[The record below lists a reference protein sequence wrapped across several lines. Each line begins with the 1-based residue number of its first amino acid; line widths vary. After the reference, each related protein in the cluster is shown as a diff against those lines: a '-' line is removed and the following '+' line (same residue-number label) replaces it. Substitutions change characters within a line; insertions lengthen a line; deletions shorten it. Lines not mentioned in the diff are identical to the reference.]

1 MLTYEGREE
10 NCSAYLEFELGVT
23 TTQGVCPQCQ
33 SNGQTLYLYD
43 LGADHPSNEA
53 FLACRTCIEN
63 DVMEVLRA
71 CFE

>member
-10 NCSAYLEFELGVT
+10 NCFAFLEFELGVT
-23 TTQGVCPQCQ
+23 TTQGECPQCQ

-43 LGADHPSNEA
+43 LGADQPSSEA
-53 FLACRTCIEN
+53 SLACRKCIEK
-63 DVMEVLRA
+63 DVMEVLRD